1 MLLMPFR
8 SDNDARGHHRPVV
21 LTAPAHR
28 VVSAAATLAAGMVA
42 LVAAA
47 PPAESIAATGAEAAA
62 VELSSLEP
70 VRAVN
75 GSGPVELDS
84 SNGSDASGDG
94 RPMSIQGATFATG
107 LGVAADSD
115 VVYSLNGEY
124 AAFTS
129 WIGIDDEVGR
139 RGSAVFAVEVD
150 GVRRYTSPRIRG
162 THTARQISVDLTGAR
177 TLRLLVQNSGDGAR
191 YDNAAWAQAR
201 LTPADGTS
209 TPSPSATTAAATTSP
224 TSTTTSGTPS
234 PAPSS
239 YPDAATTGARGTLT
253 ARSGDIT
260 VTTDGAVIENI
271 DLQGTIR
278 VQARN
283 VTIRNVKVTSSDY
296 WPIFVEGTGA
306 TVEDST
312 IVGAGSSQASI
323 GDAGGSNVFRRL
335 NLFGGADGIKIA
347 NNSTL
352 ADSFIHDL
360 ARGEGLHNDAVE
372 MSGTVGI
379 RILHNTIL
387 NSNSQTSAIF
397 IGGNSSPTRDV
408 VVDSN
413 LVAGGGYTIYGPKGD
428 AGVGPSS
435 NVKVTNNR
443 FSTRYFSRSGS
454 YGPLAYWEDGSGNA
468 WSGNVWFD
476 GPNAGSP
483 VG

>member
-1 MLLMPFR
+1 MPFR
-8 SDNDARGHHRPVV
+8 SDNDARGNRRPVV
-21 LTAPAHR
+21 LTAPTHR
-28 VVSAAATLAAGMVA
+28 VVSAAATLVAGMVA
-42 LVAAA
+42 LIAAA
-47 PPAESIAATGAEAAA
+47 PPAESVAATGIEGTAI
-62 VELSSLEP
+62 ELSSLEP

-84 SNGSDASGDG
+84 SNGSDAAGDG
-94 RPMSIQGATFATG
+94 RRMSIQGATFATG

-115 VVYSLNGEY
+115 VVYSLNGAY
-124 AAFTS
+124 ATLTS

-162 THTARQISVDLTGAR
+162 TQAARQISVDLTGAR
-177 TLRLLVQNSGDGAR
+177 TLRLLVQHSGDGAR
-191 YDNAAWAQAR
+191 YDNADWAQAR
-201 LTPADGTS
+201 LTPAAGTS
-209 TPSPSATTAAATTSP
+209 TSSPSSTTAAATPSP
-224 TSTTTSGTPS
+224 TSTTTSDSTAY
-234 PAPSS
+234 PAPSG
-239 YPDAATTGARGTLT
+239 YPDAATTGAQGTLT
-253 ARSGDIT
+253 SRSGNMT

-271 DLQGTIR
+271 DLKGTIR
-278 VQARN
+278 IQARN
-283 VTIRNVKVTSSDY
+283 VTIRNVKITSSDY
-296 WPIFVEGTGA
+296 WPLFVEGTGA

-323 GDAGGSNVFRRL
+323 GDAGGNNVFRGL
-335 NLFGGADGIKIA
+335 NLYGGADGIKIA

-372 MSGTVGI
+372 LSGTVGI

-397 IGGNSSPTRDV
+397 IGGNSSPTTDV

-435 NVKVTNNR
+435 NVRVTNNR

-468 WSGNVWFD
+468 WSGNVWLD